1 MPAARPLP
9 ALAMAA
15 PEPDPDGM
23 ILAVGPAVV
32 LAVTTPW
39 TPDMAALI
47 LKKTKCTV
55 TAWPLKKAKGKWCV
69 EAVGPCNKHEV
80 AMLAAKSMLTGHYVL
95 KAGGGDR
102 EAAAKRR
109 GESPRRGPPEQREK
123 DSRSCR
129 RRWERKTHRDQGAQ
143 TEPADQ
149 PADPALPPP
158 PPPPKPGPFVQTN
171 TNAGLQL
178 QFVA

>member
-1 MPAARPLP
+1 MCEALPAARPLP

-15 PEPDPDGM
+15 PEPDPDEM
-23 ILAVGPAVV
+23 ILELGPAVV
-32 LAVTTPW
+32 RAVTTPW

-55 TAWPLKKAKGKWCV
+55 TAWPLNKAKDTWCV
-69 EAVGPCNKHEV
+69 MAVGTGNKHE
-80 AMLAAKSMLTGHYVL
+80 LALRAAQSMLMGRY
-95 KAGGGDR
+95 GRDR

-158 PPPPKPGPFVQTN
+158 PPPPKRGPFVQKN

-178 QFVA
+178 DFVV